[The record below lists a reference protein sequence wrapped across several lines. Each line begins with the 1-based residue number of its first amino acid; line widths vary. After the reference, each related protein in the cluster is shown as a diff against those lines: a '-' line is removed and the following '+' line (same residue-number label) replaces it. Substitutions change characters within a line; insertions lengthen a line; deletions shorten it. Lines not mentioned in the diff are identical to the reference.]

1 MKLILGQFSQKDAHM
16 LQQEWELAQKH
27 NGSAVIM
34 PYYGDRNVQ
43 VIDIP
48 RRRVPRRNISI
59 QAHRG

>member
-1 MKLILGQFSQKDAHM
+1 M

-27 NGSAVIM
+27 NGSAIIM

-48 RRRVPRRNISI
+48 RRRAPRKNISI